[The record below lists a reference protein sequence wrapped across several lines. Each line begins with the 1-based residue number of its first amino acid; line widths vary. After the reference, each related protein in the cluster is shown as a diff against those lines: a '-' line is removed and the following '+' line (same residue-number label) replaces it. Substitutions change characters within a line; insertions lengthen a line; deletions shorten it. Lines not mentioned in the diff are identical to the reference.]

1 MGLYDQPNSWQCGPF
16 ALKHGLL
23 AYGIFAHEDML
34 AKAAGSTVEW
44 GTDDG
49 QLAETARDYGCK
61 LLVERYRTASFTR
74 RALRRYLAVHTPVL
88 LCLDQW
94 DHWVT
99 AVGADDTHVVVLDS
113 HYDTVVRLELWSV
126 VLRRLGFRH
135 RPWRWGPT
143 LHWYDLHPLL
153 ARGEPALRLALNTDR
168 AQRLLDAPATF
179 RRSLDEYAQRLVP
192 YAARNGRRSAAFA
205 LAPWLTNGG
214 ISGGGVT
221 LPGETV
227 ERVAFAAELFDVR
240 CDAAA
245 ARDLVRVLAAKPAE
259 VIPMRAKAITAEEPL
274 AVAS

>member
-23 AYGIFAHEDML
+23 GYGIFAHEDVL
-34 AKAAGSTVEW
+34 AEAAGSTPEL
-44 GTDDG
+44 GTDER
-49 QLAETARDYGCK
+49 QLANTARDYGCR
-61 LLVERYRTASFTR
+61 LLVERYRTASFAQ

-113 HYDTVVRLELWSV
+113 HYDTVVRLEPWSV
-126 VLRRLGFRH
+126 VFHRLGFRR

-153 ARGEPALRLALNTDR
+153 TRGEPALRLALNTDR
-168 AQRLLDAPATF
+168 ARRLLEAPATF
-179 RRSLDEYAQRLVP
+179 RRALDEYAQRLVP
-192 YAARNGRRSAAFA
+192 YAAHNGRRSGAFA
-205 LAPWLTNGG
+205 LAPWLT
-214 ISGGGVT
+214 SGESARGGVT
-221 LPGETV
+221 LPAETL

-240 CDAAA
+240 CDAAG
-245 ARDLVRVLAAKPAE
+245 ARDLARSLATKPAE
-259 VIPMRAKAITAEEPL
+259 VVPMRAKAIAAAEPL

>member
-34 AKAAGSTVEW
+34 AKAAGSTPEL
-44 GTDDG
+44 GTDDR
-49 QLAETARDYGCK
+49 QLATTARDYGCK
-61 LLVERYRTASFTR
+61 LLVERYRTASFAR

-113 HYDTVVRLELWSV
+113 HYDTVVRLEPWSA
-126 VLRRLGFRH
+126 VLRRLGFRR

-153 ARGEPALRLALNTDR
+153 TRGAPALRLALNTDR
-168 AQRLLDAPATF
+168 ARRLLEAPATF
-179 RRSLDEYAQRLVP
+179 RRALDEYAQRLVP
-192 YAARNGRRSAAFA
+192 YAARNGRRSGAFA
-205 LAPWLTNGG
+205 LAPWLTAGN
-214 ISGGGVT
+214 IASESGT
-221 LPGETV
+221 PSGETV
-227 ERVAFAAELFDVR
+227 ERLAFAAELFDVR
-240 CDAAA
+240 CDVAA
-245 ARDLVRVLAAKPAE
+245 ARDLAGALAAKPAE
-259 VIPMRAKAITAEEPL
+259 VAPMRAKAITTEEPL